1 MDVLRLRSETRA
13 DHEAVE
19 ASFPLMRL
27 GLGRSEYVSCLQRLY
42 SLVTTWEQAAGGWG
56 KRESRPDWL
65 SLLVEKRRRSSML
78 RRDLWHFQVWTLDG
92 GRPSIPEMQST
103 ASLLGAMYV
112 MEGSTLG
119 GQLIG
124 RHVDQ
129 VLGLVGGKGSAY
141 FHGHGEL
148 TGSMWK
154 EFCGV
159 LETEIPEADGDAAVA
174 SAKAMFHVFGAW
186 MQGSKP

>member
-1 MDVLRLRSETRA
+1 VDVQRLRSETRV

-19 ASFPLMRL
+19 ASFPLMRM
-27 GLGRSEYVSCLQRLY
+27 GLCRSEYVSCLQRLHG
-42 SLVTTWEQAAGGWG
+42 VVMTWEEAASGWG
-56 KRESRPDWL
+56 KSESGPDWL
-65 SLLVEKRRRSSML
+65 RLLVEKRRRRPML
-78 RRDLWHFQVWTLDG
+78 DRDLAHFKVLHAEG
-92 GRPSIPEMQST
+92 GRPVMPDMRST
-103 ASLLGAMYV
+103 TSLLGAMYV

-124 RHVDQ
+124 RHVDHA
-129 VLGLVGGKGSAY
+129 LGLVSGKGSAY
-141 FHGHGEL
+141 FHGHREL
-148 TGSMWK
+148 TGAMWK

-174 SAKAMFHVFGAW
+174 AAKAMFHVFGAW